1 MMAESKPFAS
11 LSSGLLARKG
21 GAKPAMRPQGLG
33 SFGSHP
39 EDLGWNDMGHIGT
52 PEEHVPTP
60 IHALTPSPTPRH
72 APEPSAAEPHAYE
85 AEESEAHEYDV
96 QEFEPPVAERAV
108 PEPAVLEQQRALEAS
123 FPPSRPSAV
132 VALPRRQPTVSPLPA
147 KAKAAFTLRLDPER
161 HLKLRVACALCH
173 RSAQQLVTEALDEF
187 LKSLPEVE
195 ALAERAPVEVG
206 KRSR

>member
-1 MMAESKPFAS
+1 MVESKPFAS

-39 EDLGWNDMGHIGT
+39 EDLGWNDMGHVGT

-60 IHALTPSPTPRH
+60 IDALTPLPTRH
-72 APEPSAAEPHAYE
+72 AEPAAPEPRDVTPPLAASPAAEPSV
-85 AEESEAHEYDV
+85 SETV
-96 QEFEPPVAERAV
+96 SEPVVSEPV
-108 PEPAVLEQQRALEAS
+108 VLEQQRALEAS
-123 FPPSRPSAV
+123 FPAHRPSAV
-132 VALPRRQPTVSPLPA
+132 VALPRRQPTPSPLPA

-161 HLKLRVACALCH
+161 HLRLRLACALCH

-187 LKSLPEVE
+187 LKSMPEVE
-195 ALAERAPVEVG
+195 ALADRAPAEAG